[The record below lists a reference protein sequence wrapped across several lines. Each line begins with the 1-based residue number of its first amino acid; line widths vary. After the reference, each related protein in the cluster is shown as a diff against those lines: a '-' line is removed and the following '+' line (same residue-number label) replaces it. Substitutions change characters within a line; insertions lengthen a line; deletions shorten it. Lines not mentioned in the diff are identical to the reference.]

1 MRSESGL
8 SWEQVYWAIRSFLPL
23 CTCPQMI
30 AKAPGILILV
40 LLVSFSEE
48 LDSQIRNPQIMKA
61 DCIVL
66 NLMRERYAL
75 GTVKVQGKDVVQ
87 SWQRH
92 EL

>member
-40 LLVSFSEE
+40 LLVSFSKEV
-48 LDSQIRNPQIMKA
+48 DSQIRNPQIMKA

-66 NLMRERYAL
+66 NLMREICIEYRES
-75 GTVKVQGKDVVQ
+75 TGKG
-87 SWQRH
+87 RGPILA
-92 EL
+92 EA